1 MKRFF
6 ALVALVTLLY
16 ACKPGIPKDVLQP
29 DKMQSILY
37 DMHLVDG
44 YITGF
49 SSQDS
54 AKKVAATYYKAI
66 YKKFGVDSAQYNRS
80 LDYYYKKPTLFKQI
94 YDSVTAK
101 LSVLKDETVSSISA
115 DVEHNFKGVFDAS
128 VKDSTQY
135 DPTLSRNYN
144 YRYLVSQKYGNIYKS
159 PTVYSQINIQSTT
172 TPTATNGSTVPVAT
186 ADTTLTTVTEPEL
199 KPKQ

>member
-6 ALVALVTLLY
+6 ALVTVITLLH

-29 DKMQSILY
+29 DKMQSILF
-37 DMHLVDG
+37 DVHLVDG

-54 AKKVAATYYKAI
+54 AKKVAATYYKGI
-66 YKKFGVDSAQYNRS
+66 YKKFGTDSTQYNRS
-80 LDYYYKKPTLFKQI
+80 LDYYYKKPALLKQI

-101 LSVLKDETVSSISA
+101 LSVLKDQTIQSVSV
-115 DVEHNFKGVFDAS
+115 DMEHNFKGVFDAS

-144 YRYLVSQKYGNIYKS
+144 YRYLVDQKYGNIYKS
-159 PTVYSQINIQSTT
+159 PTVYNQINIQSTT
-172 TPTATNGSTVPVAT
+172 TPAVPANGSAVPSAT
-186 ADTTLTTVTEPEL
+186 ETAPTTVVEPEL